1 MWTSLV
7 VLMIGALLVG
17 AATLWVLA
25 AYRRAGGDARSA
37 RVILLACA
45 AVGSMTLGA
54 YLFNGRPELAG
65 APYQQRLEALRR
77 QPIESYSAEEALA
90 VFTADA
96 KDRPNDPRPLI
107 QAGRVL
113 LMAGRPQEAAR
124 SFDAALRREPRQA
137 TALVGMGEALVVING
152 AFTPDA
158 LALFQQAATLSND
171 PAPWVYQA
179 MAARQQG
186 RTADA
191 RRFWGEALSRM
202 SPDDPMR
209 PVAQRLSAER

>member
-1 MWTSLV
+1 
-7 VLMIGALLVG
+7 MIGALFLG
-17 AATLWVLA
+17 ASTFWVLV

-37 RVILLACA
+37 RVVLIACA
-45 AVGSMTLGA
+45 AIGAITLGA
-54 YLFNGRPELAG
+54 YLFKGSPELSG
-65 APYQQRLEALRR
+65 APYQQRLDALRQR
-77 QPIESYSAEEALA
+77 PITSYSIEEALA

-96 KDRPNDPRPLI
+96 KEHPQDPLPHVE
-107 QAGRVL
+107 AGRVL
-113 LMAGRPQEAAR
+113 LIAGRPQEAAR

-137 TALVGMGEALVVING
+137 AALLGMGEALVVING
-152 AFTPDA
+152 AFTPEA
-158 LALFQQAATLSND
+158 LALFQQAASLTND

-191 RRFWGEALSRM
+191 RQFWREALTRM

-209 PVAQRLSAER
+209 PVAQRMSEGG